1 MHCQLSALAEA
12 ANLSADGKINILG
25 EFDTLWALGEPPV
38 VHPSMVFVAKLK
50 AGEADRG
57 AHKIQLRVVDEDMK
71 LVALLVDAQMQLQ
84 DSPIPGSE
92 GGVPIIVP
100 VTAASF
106 PDFGTYEFQLLI
118 DDDVKCRPQVHVR
131 RRVPPPQA

>member
-1 MHCQLSALAEA
+1 M
-12 ANLSADGKINILG
+12 
-25 EFDTLWALGEPPV
+25 
-38 VHPSMVFVAKLK
+38 
-50 AGEADRG
+50 
-57 AHKIQLRVVDEDMK
+57 
-71 LVALLVDAQMQLQ
+71 ALLVDAQMQLQ